1 MKKNITINL
10 SGQLY
15 AIDEDAYQI
24 LKSYLDSMES
34 YFLRQEGGDE
44 IAEDIKNRVSELLWE
59 RKENGQQAVD
69 IETVKTIIKQIGN
82 PSEID
87 DTNYGHGPEEPGKTN
102 IPTQE
107 KEKRHLYRDKQDK
120 ILGGVCS
127 GLAYYFGGKDPLL
140 YRIGILVLAFLS
152 QGFIPFIYVVMWI
165 LVPQAITPE
174 DRLRMK
180 GLEVNGTNLSEQ
192 VLTDSQTAPTKDKLS
207 HKIFRVIMW
216 VLLVAMLISFIC
228 SLAIFINFIPGLR
241 FM

>member
-1 MKKNITINL
+1 MKKNININL

-15 AIDEDAYQI
+15 AIDEDAYQT

-34 YFLRQEGGDE
+34 YFLRQEGGNE

-69 IETVKTIIKQIGN
+69 IETVKAIIKQIGN

-87 DTNYGHGPEEPGKTN
+87 DTNYGHEPEEQGEAN
-102 IPTQE
+102 APTRE
-107 KEKRHLYRDKQDK
+107 KEKRHFYRDKQDK
-120 ILGGVCS
+120 ILGGICA
-127 GLAYYFGGKDPLL
+127 GLAHYFGGQDPLL
-140 YRIGILVLAFLS
+140 YRIGVLVLAFLS
-152 QGFIPFIYVVMWI
+152 QGIIPFIYVVMWI

-192 VLTDSQTAPTKDKLS
+192 VLTDSQTAPKKDKRS
-207 HKIFRVIMW
+207 NKIFRVIMW
-216 VLLVAMLISFIC
+216 ILLVAMLISFIC

>member
-69 IETVKTIIKQIGN
+69 IETVKAIIKQIGN

-120 ILGGVCS
+120 ILGGV
-127 GLAYYFGGKDPLL
+127 
-140 YRIGILVLAFLS
+140 
-152 QGFIPFIYVVMWI
+152 
-165 LVPQAITPE
+165 
-174 DRLRMK
+174 
-180 GLEVNGTNLSEQ
+180 
-192 VLTDSQTAPTKDKLS
+192 
-207 HKIFRVIMW
+207 
-216 VLLVAMLISFIC
+216 
-228 SLAIFINFIPGLR
+228 
-241 FM
+241 

>member
-69 IETVKTIIKQIGN
+69 IETVKAIIKQIGN

-107 KEKRHLYRDKQDK
+107 KEKRHFYRDKQDK
-120 ILGGVCS
+120 ILGGICA
-127 GLAYYFGGKDPLL
+127 GLAHY
-140 YRIGILVLAFLS
+140 
-152 QGFIPFIYVVMWI
+152 
-165 LVPQAITPE
+165 
-174 DRLRMK
+174 
-180 GLEVNGTNLSEQ
+180 
-192 VLTDSQTAPTKDKLS
+192 
-207 HKIFRVIMW
+207 
-216 VLLVAMLISFIC
+216 
-228 SLAIFINFIPGLR
+228 
-241 FM
+241 

>member
-1 MKKNITINL
+1 MKKNININL

-69 IETVKTIIKQIGN
+69 METVKAIIKQIGN

-102 IPTQE
+102 TPTQE
-107 KEKRHLYRDKQDK
+107 KEKRHLYRDRQDK

-127 GLAYYFGGKDPLL
+127 GLAHYYGGQDPLL
-140 YRIGILVLAFLS
+140 CRIITLVLAFLS
-152 QGFIPFIYVVMWI
+152 QGIIPFIYVVMWI

-216 VLLVAMLISFIC
+216 TLLVTFIC
-228 SLAIFINFIPGLR
+228 TLLMFITLYR
-241 FM
+241 VCD

>member
-1 MKKNITINL
+1 M
-10 SGQLY
+10 
-15 AIDEDAYQI
+15 
-24 LKSYLDSMES
+24 
-34 YFLRQEGGDE
+34 
-44 IAEDIKNRVSELLWE
+44 SELLWE

-69 IETVKTIIKQIGN
+69 IETVKAIIKQIGN

-127 GLAYYFGGKDPLL
+127 GLAYYFGGQDPLP
-140 YRIGILVLAFLS
+140 YRIGILALAFLS

-192 VLTDSQTAPTKDKLS
+192 ILTDSQTAPTKNKLS

-216 VLLVAMLISFIC
+216 ILLVTFIC
-228 SLAIFINFIPGLR
+228 TTTLIFINFIPGLR

>member
-1 MKKNITINL
+1 MKKNININL

-15 AIDEDAYQI
+15 AIDEDAYQT

-69 IETVKTIIKQIGN
+69 IETVKAIIKQIGN

-87 DTNYGHGPEEPGKTN
+87 DTNYGHEPEEQGEAN
-102 IPTQE
+102 APTRE
-107 KEKRHLYRDKQDK
+107 KEKRHFYRDKQDK
-120 ILGGVCS
+120 ILGGICA
-127 GLAYYFGGKDPLL
+127 GLAHYFGGQDPLL
-140 YRIGILVLAFLS
+140 YRIGVLVLAFLS
-152 QGFIPFIYVVMWI
+152 QGIIPFIYVVVWI
-165 LVPQAITPE
+165 LAPQAITPE

-192 VLTDSQTAPTKDKLS
+192 ILTDSQTAPTKNKLS

-216 VLLVAMLISFIC
+216 ILLVTFIC
-228 SLAIFINFIPGLR
+228 TTTLIFINFIPGLR